1 MNKFALCLLLVS
13 CLVQTIPTAAQ
24 QEEIVQAQE
33 ALEEY
38 FRAWND
44 ADNEAI
50 VEISNFPRLSLGRNG
65 QVVVR
70 QGPEDITTDFNLL
83 RQAEGWDHSTLDLV
97 EVLQVSQDTVHFKVL
112 FSRRHQDGVAYRT
125 VPGLFIMTKQDGH
138 WGLQLQSMLPA
149 TFEAR

>member
-1 MNKFALCLLLVS
+1 MLQCNKGNNKANSLAKRQVGMNRCALCLLLVGV
-13 CLVQTIPTAAQ
+13 LMQIVPIAAQ
-24 QEEIVQAQE
+24 EEEIVQAQA

-70 QGPEDITTDFNLL
+70 QGPEDIATDFNL
-83 RQAEGWDHSTLDLV
+83 
-97 EVLQVSQDTVHFKVL
+97 
-112 FSRRHQDGVAYRT
+112 
-125 VPGLFIMTKQDGH
+125 
-138 WGLQLQSMLPA
+138 
-149 TFEAR
+149 